1 MENPLKNF
9 NFLNTNF
16 ESFGYFFIII
26 NIFVAIISI
35 YFIRYIKK
43 FPKKNFKNTENS
55 LSKDDFFIYERK
67 TGLLEK
73 FDLKEISK
81 NIWDGNYKDS
91 CEGSSIDDVSE
102 ITLDTESSNCDTCY
116 NSENIKIKKYL
127 KINEEL
133 NDIKDDLGIIDI
145 ELKKLLEKEKNL
157 NINDINN
164 ILNSTNYESK
174 HIDESN
180 KVFNRSNNITDKDH
194 TKNDINANLTNPT
207 NIINTLSDYSTIKK
221 YSIIKETDRSTESIY
236 NVKHDNTCHDLK
248 ASNLASNYNN
258 EIKYNSIDK
267 SINQLQIYEKN
278 LNEHIIQ
285 DSVEKDNNLCLNQL
299 LETSE
304 KPSKVIE
311 ARNANITAYNMDDNK
326 IDHLEKY
333 EQNEKI
339 KNDENYSEGK
349 EKSNKKLGGKLS
361 KFKKTNK
368 ESSFVGLIYGLF
380 NGNKK
385 NVKVKESQ
393 NEEIKNTENFKYST
407 NKLKDNSDTS
417 IPNTSDATIDA
428 DNDKENHSVSLEIT
442 DNDKIYHEKLSYFT
456 AKAENVDVKNKA
468 ENVDVKNIDVKN
480 KEAENVDVKNK
491 EAENVDVKNK
501 EAKNIDVENTDVKN
515 IDVENKNIDR
525 LSNEQ
530 IEYSINRKINNE
542 YIKDIEN
549 IAQNEVREISKNKK
563 SENDVINCI
572 NAKESINISN
582 NSNYKK
588 TELANKHIYS
598 QMENIINNEKVSN
611 SISEQRSIDNATKT
625 ENGLILKASKKSLSE
640 NIQNKQNSTIITK
653 TKDPNKNGSIINI
666 YRYYDRANGN
676 SSANNSFEKEEKTN
690 LCIKGSEKLS
700 LERDAKLYSNIDD
713 SNKRNSRTNI
723 CITNSEDHSND
734 KESNSDVYI
743 NGSENSSSKESSKLG
758 SYFKGSEY
766 SMREEESRTNLHV
779 NDSEYTSIK
788 KMSRMASYINGSEKT
803 LSKKDLKMASHI
815 KPEKT
820 LSKKDLKINYHI
832 NTSEKIL
839 SEKNLEIDSNINNS
853 EKTLNKKD
861 FKIDSNINKSEKA
874 LSKKGLKIDS
884 YINKPEKTLSKKG
897 LKIDSHIN
905 KSEEILSESDTKRDC
920 YVKGSKNTLSER
932 CLKKGSYISD
942 LETNSIHKEVKMNP
956 HINDSKEVVSEQV
969 RKENAFFTSSYK
981 CGNEKIS
988 KGSNNELTIN
998 DLNDTQSENSGCEE
1012 SSRNFNIM
1020 NNSDNILNEKKNYEL
1035 EDINSLNDPSIIE
1048 SSGKSSK
1055 QIKKLKEYFVDENI
1069 NLSTLND
1076 SKNNISA
1083 ETNKNTIENS
1093 QQLKIYD
1100 FKHLKEKYKLQKEK
1114 KEQELIQFQNNLKNE
1129 FIELNEIRK
1138 NQKKSLENTQEN
1150 STNNIQGIINNTN
1163 NNNNTLEISSQNS
1176 RIIYDQGNID
1186 IGTKTKPYEYTKHS
1200 TNTDIL
1206 NFEKKKID
1214 ESENLKKW
1222 KSHII
1227 SKKYEEDWLSSDVLL
1242 SCFLNFIKLKKYVNI
1257 AELSVKFQTT
1267 TEDIREKLEELE
1279 TLDMINGVLD
1289 EKGNYIY
1296 LSQDEINKLCL
1307 EIQTNGEVDTHED
1320 FVNICNKIIS
1330 LSINEADMKKLKEEE
1345 EKIIIAKTDI
1355 F

>member
-456 AKAENVDVKNKA
+456 AKAENKDVKNIDVENTDVENIDVKNKEAENVDVKNKEAENINVKNKEAENIDVKNIDVKNTDVENKAENINVKNKEA
-468 ENVDVKNIDVKN
+468 ENVDVKNKEAKNIDVENKEAENVDVENTDVENTDVENTDVENTDVENIDVKNVDVKNKEAKNIDVKNKEAENVDVENKEAKNIDVKN

-501 EAKNIDVENTDVKN
+501 EAENVDVENKEAENVDVENTDVENTDVENIDVKNKEAKN
-515 IDVENKNIDR
+515 IDV
-525 LSNEQ
+525 
-530 IEYSINRKINNE
+530 
-542 YIKDIEN
+542 
-549 IAQNEVREISKNKK
+549 KNKEA
-563 SENDVINCI
+563 ENVDV
-572 NAKESINISN
+572 
-582 NSNYKK
+582 
-588 TELANKHIYS
+588 
-598 QMENIINNEKVSN
+598 
-611 SISEQRSIDNATKT
+611 
-625 ENGLILKASKKSLSE
+625 
-640 NIQNKQNSTIITK
+640 
-653 TKDPNKNGSIINI
+653 
-666 YRYYDRANGN
+666 
-676 SSANNSFEKEEKTN
+676 
-690 LCIKGSEKLS
+690 
-700 LERDAKLYSNIDD
+700 
-713 SNKRNSRTNI
+713 
-723 CITNSEDHSND
+723 
-734 KESNSDVYI
+734 
-743 NGSENSSSKESSKLG
+743 
-758 SYFKGSEY
+758 
-766 SMREEESRTNLHV
+766 
-779 NDSEYTSIK
+779 
-788 KMSRMASYINGSEKT
+788 
-803 LSKKDLKMASHI
+803 
-815 KPEKT
+815 
-820 LSKKDLKINYHI
+820 
-832 NTSEKIL
+832 
-839 SEKNLEIDSNINNS
+839 
-853 EKTLNKKD
+853 
-861 FKIDSNINKSEKA
+861 
-874 LSKKGLKIDS
+874 
-884 YINKPEKTLSKKG
+884 
-897 LKIDSHIN
+897 
-905 KSEEILSESDTKRDC
+905 
-920 YVKGSKNTLSER
+920 
-932 CLKKGSYISD
+932 
-942 LETNSIHKEVKMNP
+942 
-956 HINDSKEVVSEQV
+956 
-969 RKENAFFTSSYK
+969 
-981 CGNEKIS
+981 
-988 KGSNNELTIN
+988 
-998 DLNDTQSENSGCEE
+998 
-1012 SSRNFNIM
+1012 
-1020 NNSDNILNEKKNYEL
+1020 
-1035 EDINSLNDPSIIE
+1035 
-1048 SSGKSSK
+1048 
-1055 QIKKLKEYFVDENI
+1055 
-1069 NLSTLND
+1069 
-1076 SKNNISA
+1076 
-1083 ETNKNTIENS
+1083 
-1093 QQLKIYD
+1093 
-1100 FKHLKEKYKLQKEK
+1100 
-1114 KEQELIQFQNNLKNE
+1114 
-1129 FIELNEIRK
+1129 
-1138 NQKKSLENTQEN
+1138 
-1150 STNNIQGIINNTN
+1150 
-1163 NNNNTLEISSQNS
+1163 
-1176 RIIYDQGNID
+1176 
-1186 IGTKTKPYEYTKHS
+1186 
-1200 TNTDIL
+1200 
-1206 NFEKKKID
+1206 
-1214 ESENLKKW
+1214 
-1222 KSHII
+1222 
-1227 SKKYEEDWLSSDVLL
+1227 
-1242 SCFLNFIKLKKYVNI
+1242 
-1257 AELSVKFQTT
+1257 
-1267 TEDIREKLEELE
+1267 
-1279 TLDMINGVLD
+1279 
-1289 EKGNYIY
+1289 
-1296 LSQDEINKLCL
+1296 
-1307 EIQTNGEVDTHED
+1307 
-1320 FVNICNKIIS
+1320 
-1330 LSINEADMKKLKEEE
+1330 
-1345 EKIIIAKTDI
+1345 
-1355 F
+1355 